1 MSAFGQSAR
10 LSDLWGH
17 RQRRPVRLARA
28 GQGDTAPLVPP
39 TIKRLPVG
47 RLIWNKC
54 SWRHLRYPRP
64 MVRPF
69 LYRCPTIGSLVQGTV
84 EGEPQATEERPQYEP
99 VECAG
104 CGGSIS

>member
-1 MSAFGQSAR
+1 MCA
-10 LSDLWGH
+10 
-17 RQRRPVRLARA
+17 
-28 GQGDTAPLVPP
+28 
-39 TIKRLPVG
+39 
-47 RLIWNKC
+47 
-54 SWRHLRYPRP
+54 

-104 CGGSIS
+104 CGGFHLVNLATLQLRSEERG